1 MFVYFLLEDMS
12 SGVLIDV
19 LMKKFKARYPDAEYK
34 SRSAIITNFHLPKS
48 TLIMLISA
56 FAGRNFIL
64 SAYKTA
70 VEQKYRFFSFGD
82 AMFIQ
87 RPQPLA
93 ERTEE
98 LKELEALDRQ
108 REAEKKE

>member
-1 MFVYFLLEDMS
+1 MTQ
-12 SGVLIDV
+12 
-19 LMKKFKARYPDAEYK
+19 RY
-34 SRSAIITNFHLPKS
+34 I
-48 TLIMLISA
+48 
-56 FAGRNFIL
+56 
-64 SAYKTA
+64 
-70 VEQKYRFFSFGD
+70 GD
-82 AMFIQ
+82 AMFLQ